1 MIRTPV
7 LQAFPEQPPYM
18 NPSTAFAHSPSSSP
32 SCLPSASWDDFPTKL
47 SAHKFLSQG
56 LMSGETKLRE
66 DAANS

>member
-32 SCLPSASWDDFPTKL
+32 SCLPSASVSVVDRIYSIIKL
-47 SAHKFLSQG
+47 DEIIKVGQFHVY
-56 LMSGETKLRE
+56 
-66 DAANS
+66 